1 MKPSSS
7 RNVPKGWKHVNKPYR
22 FLFERGY
29 EFVSL
34 EGIDLGRQVV
44 LRKQDLFLKIEEVR
58 GEEEIY
64 FRMGPPPPDE
74 FTDIGTVIYAATGD
88 KIPRWESSN
97 PQVLDR
103 YLDRIEAYFQG
114 EYVRDKDSLRTA
126 DAEYAA
132 AFAQGGVIAPPVPQA
147 EPEGEPTAIP
157 ILHYPLLVVILLL
170 IFGALMTLYMAMLDR
185 LFAAFS
191 LDADSYAVVM
201 GVLALILAIGTM
213 LLIRRLRRKG

>member
-1 MKPSSS
+1 MKQSSS
-7 RNVPKGWKHVNKPYR
+7 RNMPKGWKYVNQPYR

-29 EFVSL
+29 EFLSL

-44 LRKQDLFLKIEEVR
+44 LKKGDLFLKIEEVR
-58 GEEEIY
+58 EEEEVY

-88 KIPRWESSN
+88 KLPRWESSN

-114 EYVRDKDSLRTA
+114 EYRRNRDSLRTA

-132 AFAQGGVIAPPVPQA
+132 AFAQGGVVAPPVPQA
-147 EPEGEPTAIP
+147 EPEAEPGGIP
-157 ILHYPLLVVILLL
+157 ILHYPLLVVIILL
-170 IFGALMTLYMAMLDR
+170 IFGALMTLYMVLLDR
-185 LFAAFS
+185 LFSAFS
-191 LDADSYAVVM
+191 LDADSYGIAM
-201 GVLALILAIGTM
+201 GVLALLLAIGTM
-213 LLIRRLRRKG
+213 LLLRRRRKRG